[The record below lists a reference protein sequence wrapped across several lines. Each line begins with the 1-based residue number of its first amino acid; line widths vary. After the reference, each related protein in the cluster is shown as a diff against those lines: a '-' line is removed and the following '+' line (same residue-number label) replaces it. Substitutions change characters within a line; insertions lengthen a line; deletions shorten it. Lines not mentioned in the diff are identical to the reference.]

1 MSKAERAAARHG
13 HREDDLGSRS
23 YIVENKDAAVVT
35 SKEGLAIAATYP
47 RRSPVGRPMC
57 NRRDP
62 SLSLRIVAAAQH
74 GPSSFK
80 VSPRLHGR
88 CPSMSLAPAS
98 PCDVDQVI
106 TKFCVARN
114 MVHKI

>member
-1 MSKAERAAARHG
+1 MCKAERAAARHG

-47 RRSPVGRPMC
+47 RRFPVGRPMC

-74 GPSSFK
+74 GTISFK
-80 VSPRLHGR
+80 VSPRPHGR
-88 CPSMSLAPAS
+88 CPSMSLALAS
-98 PCDVDQVI
+98 PFGVDQVI
-106 TKFCVARN
+106 TPFCAARN
-114 MVHKI
+114 MVHTI